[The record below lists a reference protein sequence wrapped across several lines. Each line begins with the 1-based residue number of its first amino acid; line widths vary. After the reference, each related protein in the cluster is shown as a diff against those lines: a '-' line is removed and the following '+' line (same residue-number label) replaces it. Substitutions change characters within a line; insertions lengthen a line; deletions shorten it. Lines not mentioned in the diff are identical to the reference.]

1 MKFLPLTRQV
11 ELEESN
17 PENLVIAS
25 TGDLFYRK
33 GNDLFYVVNSSG
45 QRRRVYMPRK
55 SFALKYR
62 NQAWYFKTEENAIIF
77 ENEYEIWKKTGSGY
91 NSKGWQYLSNK
102 SLDGV
107 NTVTPAEEE

>member
-1 MKFLPLTRQV
+1 MRFLPLTRQV

-17 PENLVIAS
+17 PENLVTAS

-33 GNDLFYVVNSSG
+33 GNDLFYVVKPNG
-45 QRRRVYMPRK
+45 QRDRVYIPRK

-62 NQAWYFKTEENAIIF
+62 NQAWYFHTDENSIIF
-77 ENEYEIWKKTGSGY
+77 ENVCEIWKKTGAGH

-102 SLDGV
+102 SLDS
-107 NTVTPAEEE
+107 TDAPLSETE